1 MIDLHKIVSEA
12 VAPVQVRH
20 ADYYVPRCSAS
31 LSDRIFEVADIP
43 EIIAKSG
50 EGTGVFTNPDGD
62 EVKIFHLGN
71 ALYMGPKK
79 INNLPSA
86 CDLIVMD
93 LLKKELIL
101 VELTES
107 NPRSLLGVSGA
118 KNPGKLEKARNQL
131 KSTIDIING
140 AGYIQMPVLQSAVFF
155 FRLPINRRDV
165 AARTLRAFSLNPVLS
180 RVTKTMDQ
188 DYPNWI
194 FYSYPYPNS
203 YLI

>member
-12 VAPVQVRH
+12 
-20 ADYYVPRCSAS
+20 
-31 LSDRIFEVADIP
+31 ADIP

-50 EGTGVFTNPDGD
+50 EGTGVFANPDGND
-62 EVKIFHLGN
+62 VKIFHLGN
-71 ALYMGPKK
+71 ALYTGPKK

-93 LLKKELIL
+93 QLKQKLIL

-118 KNPGKLEKARNQL
+118 KNPGKIEKARNQL
-131 KSTIDIING
+131 KSTIDIINR
-140 AGYIQMPVLQSAVFF
+140 AGYIQKPEMQSAVFF
-155 FRLPINRRDV
+155 FRLPDRQDI
-165 AARTLRAFSLNPVLS
+165 AARSLRAFSLNPALS
-180 RVTKTMDQ
+180 RVTKVMDQ
-188 DYPNWI
+188 NYPDWI